1 MSSGPEA
8 PGRGP
13 ASGRPFVSVV
23 VTAYRRRQYLVE
35 AVRSVV
41 ATSLAPSEY
50 EVVVVKDFSD
60 PAVDSELSRL
70 GPNVHLIT
78 IDLPRMGDSLARGV
92 EAARGEVVAFLEDD
106 DRFLP
111 GKLEA
116 VAARFHA
123 DANLGFLRNAY
134 HAIDAEGRPVGT
146 WENFRPTPPAVRTFD
161 PRVERPGDLPWV
173 FRFSPNVNV
182 STMAVRAEL
191 LRPWTESLTRVTAA
205 LDSFLFVTA
214 LVSDRSV
221 RVEPGT
227 VERVPRARE
236 PEPLRDR
243 GRSGGAGPSGHGPLP
258 ADRGADGGDRG
269 ATSGP
274 PSRRAFHEGV
284 PAGGRGQHLPP
295 RPPGPVV
302 VPGLA
307 RVPPVGARAAPEVPL
322 RSGVLLSLPVARPR
336 GGGRVVPATPNP
348 DPPGRCG
355 RVPALSAVLPSSP

>member
-116 VAARFHA
+116 VAARFRA

-146 WENFRPTPPAVRTFD
+146 WENFRPTPPAARTFD

-191 LRPWTESLTRVTAA
+191 LRPWTEPLSRVTAA

-221 RVEPGT
+221 RVEPVVLNEYRVHASLSHSAIADGAEALDLRDT
-227 VERVPRARE
+227 ARSQPTAELMAGIVAQRSGHPLAVRFTKAFRREVEVNLFLLDPRARLSFRDWLAFLRSALARRQKYLFVPGFYCLYRWLA
-236 PEPLRDR
+236 PEGAVVSYRRRRTRTLRDAAA
-243 GRSGGAGPSGHGPLP
+243 GA
-258 ADRGADGGDRG
+258 
-269 ATSGP
+269 
-274 PSRRAFHEGV
+274 
-284 PAGGRGQHLPP
+284 P
-295 RPPGPVV
+295 R
-302 VPGLA
+302 
-307 RVPPVGARAAPEVPL
+307 
-322 RSGVLLSLPVARPR
+322 
-336 GGGRVVPATPNP
+336 
-348 DPPGRCG
+348 
-355 RVPALSAVLPSSP
+355 